1 MASKIKVDQI
11 QTADGSGTIALQ
23 NQLSGMTTASLPT
36 GSVVQ
41 VVQFRESTNYST
53 TSNSYVQGPQT
64 GTFTMKDSS
73 NKVLVK
79 VTALMVVNTSGNYNG
94 IRMAI
99 YRGSIASGTRIDNGT
114 EPQFL
119 SWSDEIWGFQTREV
133 LDTPSSS
140 TVTYS
145 IGFNKHSVASA
156 AHIRGGYG
164 ETTITMMEIA
174 G

>member
-1 MASKIKVDQI
+1 MPTEISGSTGVDKIQSDAI
-11 QTADGSGTIALQ
+11 EYGD
-23 NQLSGMTTASLPT
+23 LPT

-41 VVQFRESTNYST
+41 VVQFRESTSYST

-73 NKVLVK
+73 NKVLVRA
-79 VTALMVVNTSGNYNG
+79 TALMEAQTGGSYNG
-94 IRMAI
+94 VRMAI

-114 EPQFL
+114 EPQL
-119 SWSDEIWGFQTREV
+119 LDYGQEIWSFQTREV

-145 IGFNKHSVASA
+145 IGFNKHSTASTA
-156 AHIRGGYG
+156 LIQGSYG

-174 G
+174 A